1 MKIEFSENDGCFHF
15 AMIAET
21 MADAALLVRF
31 GVNATNE
38 VRHLSAI
45 ANGDGTFGGSLVLG
59 KHKKASN
66 YVPRRK

>member
-1 MKIEFSENDGCFHF
+1 
-15 AMIAET
+15 MIAEN